1 MSQTERNHW
10 SRLDDARLSL
20 ALLVAGVGHYL
31 GTAATV
37 EELLTR
43 TLPIWQVQA
52 PTDGV
57 GKHIQR
63 VGQSVPGVDCLEEA
77 MVCHV
82 LLQGSGVD
90 SELHLGVA
98 KPASDV
104 LESHAWVTVGDRVLV
119 GGDEDLSYYT
129 PLPLEQWP

>member
-10 SRLDDARLSL
+10 SRLDDGKLTL

-37 EELLTR
+37 EEL
-43 TLPIWQVQA
+43 
-52 PTDGV
+52 
-57 GKHIQR
+57 HIQR
-63 VGQSVPGVDCLEEA
+63 VGQSVPGIDCLEEA